1 MPTETTQPPQD
12 QAAPPPVETPPDGD
26 TDSSPLREAMLDAI
40 AALSDEEREQ
50 LVAADAP
57 EETVRVW
64 RDLIADHALR
74 ERQSELIAGVL
85 DELDARE
92 QTRRDEIRAAR
103 PLPTRGLQGGAPPRE
118 PASVAEWTAYIHD
131 AQADPDAA
139 QRRARFAAWLAE
151 HPDA

>member
-12 QAAPPPVETPPDGD
+12 QAEPATQQQPAEAEA
-26 TDSSPLREAMLDAI
+26 SPLRDAMLDAI
-40 AALSDEEREQ
+40 AALSEEQRER

-57 EETVRVW
+57 EETVRIW
-64 RDLIADHALR
+64 RELIADQALR

-85 DELDARE
+85 EELDARE
-92 QTRRDEIRAAR
+92 QARRDEIRASR

-118 PASVAEWTAYIHD
+118 PASAAEWTDYIQD
-131 AQADPDAA
+131 AQSEADAA
-139 QRRARFAAWLAE
+139 RRRERFAAWLAA

>member
-12 QAAPPPVETPPDGD
+12 QAQPPTQPPDGEAD
-26 TDSSPLREAMLDAI
+26 ASPLRDAMLDAI
-40 AALSDEEREQ
+40 AALSDEQRER

-57 EETVRVW
+57 DETVRIW
-64 RDLIADHALR
+64 RELIADQALR

-85 DELDARE
+85 EELDARE
-92 QTRRDEIRAAR
+92 QARRDEIRASR

-118 PASVAEWTAYIHD
+118 PASAAEWTDYIQD
-131 AQADPDAA
+131 AQSEADAA
-139 QRRARFAAWLAE
+139 QRRERFAAWLAA

>member
-12 QAAPPPVETPPDGD
+12 QAQPPDAD
-26 TDSSPLREAMLDAI
+26 ADSSPLRDAMLDAI
-40 AALSDEEREQ
+40 AALSDEQRER

-57 EETVRVW
+57 EETVRIW
-64 RDLIADHALR
+64 RELIADQALR

-85 DELDARE
+85 EELDARE
-92 QTRRDEIRAAR
+92 QARRDEIRTSR

-118 PASVAEWTAYIHD
+118 PASAAEWTDYIQD
-131 AQADPDAA
+131 AQSEADTV
-139 QRRARFAAWLAE
+139 RRRERFAAWLAS